1 MSICI
6 SRCFTRLNKSFCS
19 KLLSS
24 CFLCSNISLKLSLI
38 KREILS
44 YKGWLFYLPQRF
56 ITRPLSKWTWQF
68 PIPTASSLDITNIR
82 SISPLL
88 ISQDRRSMLHLISP
102 RTHTSLIFQKLIL
115 VLIAQSIH
123 CHYISHCSIRQG
135 IKLSSH
141 QISIHCIDKQATIF
155 YCSPKKVIPFFISFW
170 SGFIEIWVRFWRFTT
185 TFRTFLLFLPRS
197 SNTSCRQKI
206 VKILSWSMFSNSVS
220 FIQIIL
226 ISSFIYKNPLH
237 HESIFLCSVFTIFLI
252 GVWIDICN
260 NHRSKKQNQH
270 IRNKRQNPRSC
281 QMMGFSFVLSFLW
294 HKAQIQQIN
303 FLPNYNYKKQKKQK
317 KSDFYSSFQTFTKA
331 KKADITVYS

>member
-6 SRCFTRLNKSFCS
+6 SCCFTRLNKSFCS
-19 KLLSS
+19 KFTPS
-24 CFLCSNISLKLSLI
+24 CFLSCNISLKLSLI
-38 KREILS
+38 KRKIFC
-44 YKGWLFYLPQRF
+44 YKRWLFYLPQRF

-82 SISPLL
+82 SIRPLL

-102 RTHTSLIFQKLIL
+102 RAHTSLIFQKLIL
-115 VLIAQSIH
+115 VLIAKSIH
-123 CHYISHCSIRQG
+123 CHYISHCSIWQS
-135 IKLSSH
+135 IKLTSH

-170 SGFIEIWVRFWRFTT
+170 SRFIEIWVSFWRFTSIW
-185 TFRTFLLFLPRS
+185 RTFLLFLPRS
-197 SNTSCRQKI
+197 YNTSCRQKI

-226 ISSFIYKNPLH
+226 ISALIYKYPLH
-237 HESIFLCSVFTIFLI
+237 HKSIFLCSVLTIFLI
-252 GVWIDICN
+252 GIWIDICN

-281 QMMGFSFVLSFLW
+281 QMMGFSFILSFLR

-303 FLPNYNYKKQKKQK
+303 FLPNYNHKKQKKQK
-317 KSDFYSSFQTFTKA
+317 KSDFYSVFQYFPTT
-331 KKADITVYS
+331 KKADITVCS

>member
-6 SRCFTRLNKSFCS
+6 SCCFTRLNKSFCS
-19 KLLSS
+19 KFTPS
-24 CFLCSNISLKLSLI
+24 CFLSCNISLKLSLI
-38 KREILS
+38 KRKVFC
-44 YKGWLFYLPQRF
+44 YKGWFLDFTERF

-115 VLIAQSIH
+115 VLIAKSIH
-123 CHYISHCSIRQG
+123 RYYISHCPIWQS

-226 ISSFIYKNPLH
+226 ISALIYKYPLH

-252 GVWIDICN
+252 GIWIDICN

-331 KKADITVYS
+331 KKADITVCS

>member
-6 SRCFTRLNKSFCS
+6 SCYFTRLNKSFCS
-19 KLLSS
+19 KFLSS
-24 CFLCSNISLKLSLI
+24 CFLSCYIPLKLSLI

-44 YKGWLFYLPQRF
+44 YKGWFLNFTEGF

-68 PIPTASSLDITNIR
+68 SIPAASSLDITNIR

-88 ISQDRRSMLHLISP
+88 ISQDRRSMLHLIPP

-135 IKLSSH
+135 IKLTCH

-155 YCSPKKVIPFFISFW
+155 YCSPKKVITFFISFW
-170 SGFIEIWVRFWRFTT
+170 SRFLDISLRFWRFTT
-185 TFRTFLLFLPRS
+185 TFRTFLIFLTRS
-197 SNTSCRQKI
+197 YNTSCRQKI

-331 KKADITVYS
+331 KKADITVCS